1 MPDVDLKLRTGL
13 SSVSFSFR
21 DVSDNT
27 AQSVL
32 PEQVPSGVL
41 LRIFHL
47 KMFRPE
53 DEGDYV
59 MFQRPKFLAP
69 SSDVLYQRV
78 RAYQTRFFKRPAVGL
93 LVIASL
99 ALLLSPPTHAQQV
112 NATLSGFVLDTNKA
126 VVPNATVLIESSALA
141 IQRSATT
148 NEEGYFIITSL
159 PVGEYR
165 LSVQAEGFA
174 PFVREKVKADVG
186 NTLVLTINLTVK
198 EISQQVS
205 ITDTVYQSINKDN
218 ANVETLISGTQVTEL
233 SLNGRNWAQLVNLA
247 PGTSALVN
255 DSQQGTSVR
264 IDDTAINGL
273 RRRTAPT
280 LDGISNVDHGSVGT
294 QVNNISVDAIQEFKL
309 VSSPYS
315 AEYGSQAGPAINV
328 VTKRGTSDFHGSLFE
343 FIRHDSLNA
352 FPWESKQVTTQAPEK
367 SYLRFNNFG
376 GFVGGPAYKN
386 KLFFFGGMEFKRP
399 RTGRTLSEL
408 VPTEAMRN
416 GDFSAF
422 LPAGLPAGNTSCA
435 PAGFTI
441 PAGKFILCDKSAS
454 TTGVA
459 FPGNIIPLAKR
470 SPNGIALMKLFPRA
484 NAGLDSYI
492 AAPITKRDVRQEL
505 VRIDYQLNSNVTIFS
520 RWLRDKFDSDNPLGS
535 SFDNQNLPIAP
546 DNHIRVGKTFLTS
559 YTHVL
564 TPTMVNEAI
573 VAWQR
578 NDQAINYQDE
588 AQIARATYGINFTEI
603 FPENRLNKIPE
614 FSVQGYSTLSGNGLP
629 YAIDARS
636 WDVRDNFTWVRGD
649 HTFRFGGLYIN
660 SFKAENT
667 RVRDGGVLTF
677 STGSTA
683 GTTFRPQ
690 DSGHALAN
698 MLLGAYTRYT
708 ETSNT
713 TNAPTTYNQIELYA
727 NDQWRVSSRLS
738 LTLGLR
744 MQYIPWPYTDLGNIV
759 GFDSTRFDPNKAP
772 LGSNISGGV
781 INLTADPTGQ
791 RTRAQ
796 GFFDPYNGLV
806 LPSNA
811 VVNDPNLERL
821 RTDRPSG
828 LADSGN
834 ALFAP
839 RLGFAWDPWGTG
851 KTVIRGGAGIY
862 YDRTL
867 LNPIRDAGVNAPFA
881 TVATITNGRQFTTP
895 ATLSGLSG
903 FNNPLDSLGATGTG
917 RPLVQAL
924 TVFDFDMPP
933 GAVYAYSLGVQRQLP
948 WDFVVDLSYVGN
960 QARHLTHRRD
970 INYVLPDV
978 ALARNPTTGQF
989 INATTDTVRQYLGY
1003 STIRLQENTGSSSYN
1018 SMQLSVQ
1025 KRVSHGFTMSLAYTL
1040 SKALTNFDVETSD
1053 LRVPFDASLDK
1064 SNANFDRRHVLA
1076 LSYVYELPFFKERRG
1091 VAGQFLGGWQISG
1104 ITTLQSGAYV
1114 NISGGSRA
1122 STSPGNG
1129 YGSNLDLIG
1138 DWRAVPGG
1146 QTPTPAFD
1154 ASGNYISGGWINRA
1168 AFTGRV
1174 GLIGTVPRNLF
1185 QLPSTQNFNLSL
1197 MKRVRLSEK
1206 AKLQLR
1212 GEVFNLFNHPNY
1224 RTLVTN
1230 SSAANFGALTET
1242 DEPRVVQLGIKLIF

>member
-1 MPDVDLKLRTGL
+1 MAREAR
-13 SSVSFSFR
+13 F
-21 DVSDNT
+21 
-27 AQSVL
+27 
-32 PEQVPSGVL
+32 
-41 LRIFHL
+41 
-47 KMFRPE
+47 
-53 DEGDYV
+53 Y
-59 MFQRPKFLAP
+59 
-69 SSDVLYQRV
+69 V
-78 RAYQTRFFKRPAVGL
+78 RATSALCPPTKTRDAEAIFGVCLLL
-93 LVIASL
+93 LVTL
-99 ALLLSPPTHAQQV
+99 LLLSPSTQAQQIHSTV
-112 NATLSGFVLDTNKA
+112 SGQVADSNESVIPKA
-126 VVPNATVLIESSALA
+126 KVSIESPELA
-141 IQRSATT
+141 IKRTAVTDAEGHFIVT
-148 NEEGYFIITSL
+148 NL

-165 LSVQAEGFA
+165 ITVEAEGFA
-174 PFVREKVKADVG
+174 PYVREKVKVDVG
-186 NTLVLTINLTVK
+186 NTLSMTINLSVK
-198 EISQQVS
+198 EITQQVS
-205 ITDTVYQSINKDN
+205 VTDTEYQTINKDN

-233 SLNGRNWAQLVNLA
+233 ALNGRNWAQLVNLA
-247 PGTSALVN
+247 PGTSSLIN

-315 AEYGSQAGPAINV
+315 AEYGSQAGPSINV
-328 VTKRGTSDFHGSLFE
+328 VTKRGTSHFHGSVFE
-343 FIRHDSLNA
+343 FIRHDALNA
-352 FPWESKQVTTQAPEK
+352 FPWESKQVTTKAPEK

-376 GFVGGPAYKN
+376 GFLGGPVYKN
-386 KLFFFGGMEFKRP
+386 KLFFFGGLEFKRP
-399 RTGRTLSEL
+399 RTGRTINEL

-441 PAGKFILCDKSAS
+441 PAGKFILCDKSGS
-454 TTGVA
+454 TNGVA

-470 SPNGIALMKLFPRA
+470 SPNGVALMKLFPQA
-484 NAGLDSYI
+484 NAGSGVYI
-492 AAPITKRDVRQEL
+492 AAPITARDVRQEVL
-505 VRIDYQLNSNVTIFS
+505 RLDYQLNTNVSIFG

-546 DNHIRVGKTFLTS
+546 DNHIRIGKTFMTS

-564 TPTMVNEAI
+564 SPTTVNEAI

-578 NDQAINYQDE
+578 NDQAINYQDN

-603 FPENRLNKIPE
+603 FPENRLDKIPE

-629 YAIDARS
+629 YVIDARS
-636 WDVRDNFTWVRGD
+636 WDLRDNFTWVKGN
-649 HTFRFGGLYIN
+649 HNFRFGGLFIN
-660 SFKAENT
+660 SYKAENT
-667 RVRDGGVLTF
+667 RVRDGGIITF
-677 STGSTA
+677 STGTTA
-683 GTTFRPQ
+683 GTSFRPQ

-698 MLLGAYTRYT
+698 MLLGAYSRYT

-713 TNAPTTYNQIELYA
+713 TNAPTSYNQFEVYA
-727 NDQWRVSSRLS
+727 NDQWRVNNKLS

-744 MQYIPWPYTDLGNIV
+744 VQYIPWPYTDLGNIV
-759 GFDSTRFDPNKAP
+759 GFDPTRFDPNKAP

-806 LPSNA
+806 LPNNA
-811 VVNDPNLERL
+811 VINDPNLERIK
-821 RTDRPSG
+821 TDRPSG
-828 LADSGN
+828 LGDSGG

-851 KTVIRGGAGIY
+851 RTVIRGGGGIY
-862 YDRTL
+862 FDRTL
-867 LNPIRDAGVNAPFA
+867 LNPLRDAGVNAPFA

-895 ATLSGLSG
+895 SNLSGLSG
-903 FNNPLDSLGATGTG
+903 FNNPLDTLGATGTG

-933 GAVYAYSLGVQRQLP
+933 GAVYAYSLGMQHQLP
-948 WDFVVDLSYVGN
+948 GGFVLDLSYVGN

-970 INYVLPDV
+970 INYVLPNV
-978 ALARNPTTGQF
+978 ALARNASGQF

-1003 STIRLQENTGSSSYN
+1003 STIRVQENTGSSSYN
-1018 SMQLSVQ
+1018 SMQLGLQ
-1025 KRVSHGFTMSLAYTL
+1025 KRVSNGFTMSLAYTW
-1040 SKALTNFDVETSD
+1040 SHALTNFDVETSD

-1076 LSYVYELPFFKERRG
+1076 VSYVYELPFFRKQRG
-1091 VAGQFLGGWQISG
+1091 LTGNLLGGWQISG
-1104 ITTLQSGAYV
+1104 ITTLQSGTYV

-1122 STSPGNG
+1122 STSPSNG
-1129 YGSNLDLIG
+1129 YGANLDLIG

-1146 QTPTPAFD
+1146 QTPTPVFD
-1154 ASGNYISGGWINRA
+1154 ASGNYVSGGWINRA

-1174 GLIGTVPRNLF
+1174 GLIGTTPRNLF
-1185 QLPSTQNFNLSL
+1185 QMPGQQNFNLSL
-1197 MKRVRLSEK
+1197 MKRIRITEN
-1206 AKLQLR
+1206 ARLQLR
-1212 GEVFNLFNHPNY
+1212 GEVFNIFNHPNY

-1230 SSAANFGALTET
+1230 ASASNFGALTET
-1242 DEPRVVQLGIKLIF
+1242 DEPRVIQLGIKFLF

>member
-1 MPDVDLKLRTGL
+1 MVKRAKFMSRCLLATY
-13 SSVSFSFR
+13 
-21 DVSDNT
+21 
-27 AQSVL
+27 QSVRAFK
-32 PEQVPSGVL
+32 G
-41 LRIFHL
+41 RRL
-47 KMFRPE
+47 KAF
-53 DEGDYV
+53 
-59 MFQRPKFLAP
+59 AA
-69 SSDVLYQRV
+69 S
-78 RAYQTRFFKRPAVGL
+78 L
-93 LVIASL
+93 LVIAALGAL
-99 ALLLSPPTHAQQV
+99 ARPASAQQI
-112 NATLSGFVLDTNKA
+112 NATLSGFVSDANKSLI
-126 VVPNATVLIESSALA
+126 PNASVTVESTPLA
-141 IQRSATT
+141 IKRSATT
-148 NEEGYFIITSL
+148 NAEGYFIVASL

-165 LSVQAEGFA
+165 LSVEAEGFA
-174 PFVREKVKADVG
+174 TYVRENVKVDVG
-186 NTLVLTINLTVK
+186 NTLSLTITLGVK

-205 ITDTVYQSINKDN
+205 VTDTVYQSINKDN

-247 PGTSALVN
+247 PGTSALIN

-328 VTKRGTSDFHGSLFE
+328 VTKRGTAEFHGSAFE

-352 FPWESKQVTTQAPEK
+352 FPWESKRVTTRAPEK

-376 GFVGGPAYKN
+376 GFLGGPAYKN

-399 RTGRTLSEL
+399 RTGRTISEL

-454 TTGVA
+454 TNGVA
-459 FPGNIIPLAKR
+459 FPGNVIPLAKR
-470 SPNGIALMKLFPRA
+470 SPNGVALMKLFPRA

-492 AAPITKRDVRQEL
+492 AAPITKRDVRQEVGRL
-505 VRIDYQLNSNVTIFS
+505 DYQPTPNVTIFA
-520 RWLRDKFDSDNPLGS
+520 RWIRDKFDSDNPLGS

-546 DNHIRVGKTFLTS
+546 DNHFRIGKTFLTS

-564 TPTMVNEAI
+564 TPTIVNEALI
-573 VAWQR
+573 AWQR
-578 NDQAINYQDE
+578 NDQAISYQDE
-588 AQIARATYGINFTEI
+588 SQIARSTYGINFTEI
-603 FPENRLNKIPE
+603 FAENRLDKIPE
-614 FSVQGYSTLSGNGLP
+614 FSVQGYATLSGNGLP
-629 YAIDARS
+629 YVIDARS
-636 WDVRDNFTWVRGD
+636 WDLRDNFTWVRGD
-649 HTFRFGGLYIN
+649 HTFRFGGLFIN
-660 SFKAENT
+660 SYKAENT
-667 RVRDGGVLTF
+667 RVRDGGILTF

-683 GTTFRPQ
+683 GNAFRPQ

-698 MLLGAYTRYT
+698 MLLGAYARYT

-713 TNAPTTYNQIELYA
+713 TNAPTSYNQLEVYA
-727 NDQWRVSSRLS
+727 NDQWRLNNRLS

-744 MQYIPWPYTDLGNIV
+744 MQYIPWPYTSLGNIV
-759 GFDSTRFDPNKAP
+759 GFDATRFDPSKAP
-772 LGSNISGGV
+772 LAANISGGV

-811 VVNDPNLERL
+811 VITDANLERL

-828 LADSGN
+828 LAESGG
-834 ALFAP
+834 AMFAP
-839 RLGFAWDPWGTG
+839 RVGFAWDPFGTG
-851 KTVIRGGAGIY
+851 TTVIRGGGGIY

-867 LNPIRDAGVNAPFA
+867 LNPVRDAGVNAPFA

-895 ATLSGLSG
+895 ASLSGLSG
-903 FNNPLDSLGATGTG
+903 FNNPLDTLGATGTG

-933 GAVYAYSLGVQRQLP
+933 GAVYAYSLGIQRQLP
-948 WDFVVDLSYVGN
+948 WNFVVDLSYVGN

-970 INYVLPDV
+970 INYVLPEV

-989 INATTDTVRQYLGY
+989 INAATDTVRQYLGY
-1003 STIRLQENTGSSSYN
+1003 STIRVQENTGSSSYN
-1018 SMQLSVQ
+1018 SMQLSLQ
-1025 KRVSHGFTMSLAYTL
+1025 KRVSRGFTMSLAYTL

-1053 LRVPFDASLDK
+1053 LRVPFDARLDK

-1076 LSYVYELPFFKERRG
+1076 MSYVYELPFFNKSQSLARHL
-1091 VAGQFLGGWQISG
+1091 LGGWQVSG
-1104 ITTLQSGAYV
+1104 TTTLQSGTYV

-1122 STSPGNG
+1122 STSPSNG
-1129 YGSNLDLIG
+1129 YGSNMDLIG
-1138 DWRAVPGG
+1138 DWQAVPGG
-1146 QTPTPAFD
+1146 QSPTPVFD
-1154 ASGNYISGGWINRA
+1154 ASGNYTSGGWINRA

-1174 GLIGTVPRNLF
+1174 GLIGTTPRNLF
-1185 QLPSTQNFNLSL
+1185 QMPGTQNFNLSL
-1197 MKRVRLSEK
+1197 MKRVRLSEQVR
-1206 AKLQLR
+1206 LQLR
-1212 GEVFNLFNHPNY
+1212 AEVFNLFNHPNY

-1230 SSAANFGALTET
+1230 FSAANFGALTET
-1242 DEPRVVQLGIKLIF
+1242 DEPRVIQLGIKLLF

>member
-1 MPDVDLKLRTGL
+1 
-13 SSVSFSFR
+13 
-21 DVSDNT
+21 
-27 AQSVL
+27 
-32 PEQVPSGVL
+32 
-41 LRIFHL
+41 
-47 KMFRPE
+47 
-53 DEGDYV
+53 
-59 MFQRPKFLAP
+59 MFQRARFIARA
-69 SSDVLYQRV
+69 SSALCQRV
-78 RAYQTRFFKRPAVGL
+78 KAYEAKGFKRPGVCML
-93 LVIASL
+93 MLASL
-99 ALLLSPPTHAQQV
+99 APLLSPPTHAQQI
-112 NATLSGFVLDTNKA
+112 NATLSGFVLDVNKA
-126 VVPNATVLIESSALA
+126 VVPNATVLIESSELA

-148 NEEGYFIITSL
+148 NDEGYFIVASL

-174 PFVREKVKADVG
+174 PFVQEHIKVDVG
-186 NTLVLTINLTVK
+186 NTLLLTINLSVK
-198 EISQQVS
+198 GISQQVS
-205 ITDTVYQSINKDN
+205 ITDTVYQTINKDN

-247 PGTSALVN
+247 PGTSAVSN
-255 DSQQGTSVR
+255 DSQQGTNVR

-280 LDGISNVDHGSVGT
+280 LDGVSNVDHGSVGT
-294 QVNNISVDAIQEFKL
+294 QVNNISVDAIQEFRL

-328 VTKRGTSDFHGSLFE
+328 VTKRGTSNFHGSLFE

-352 FPWESKQVTTQAPEK
+352 YSWESKQVTTQAPEK
-367 SYLRFNNFG
+367 SFLRFNNFG
-376 GFVGGPAYKN
+376 GFLGGPVYKN

-399 RTGRTLSEL
+399 RTGRTISEL

-435 PAGFTI
+435 PSGFTI
-441 PAGKFILCDKSAS
+441 PTGRFILCDKSVS

-470 SPNGIALMKLFPRA
+470 SPNGIALLNLFPRA
-484 NAGLDSYI
+484 NAGLDRYI
-492 AAPITKRDVRQEL
+492 ASPITKRDVRQEI
-505 VRIDYQLNSNVTIFS
+505 VRIDYQPNSNVTIFS

-535 SFDNQNLPIAP
+535 SFDNQRLPIAP
-546 DNHIRVGKTFLTS
+546 DNHIRRGKTFMTS

-578 NDQAINYQDE
+578 NDQAISYQDE
-588 AQIARATYGINFTEI
+588 AQIARATYGISFTEI
-603 FPENRLNKIPE
+603 FAENRLDKIPE
-614 FSVQGYSTLSGNGLP
+614 FSVQGYAPLSGNGLP
-629 YAIDARS
+629 YVIDARS
-636 WDVRDNFTWVRGD
+636 WDLRDNFTWVRGD
-649 HTFRFGGLYIN
+649 HTFRFGALYIN
-660 SFKAENT
+660 SYKAENT

-683 GTTFRPQ
+683 GNSFRPQ
-690 DSGHALAN
+690 DSGHAIAN
-698 MLLGAYTRYT
+698 LLLGAFTRYT

-713 TNAPTTYNQIELYA
+713 TNVPTAYNQFELYA
-727 NDQWRVSSRLS
+727 NDQWRVSNRLS

-744 MQYIPWPYTDLGNIV
+744 LQHIPWPYTNLGNIV
-759 GFDSTRFDPNKAP
+759 GFDPTRFDPNKAP

-791 RTRAQ
+791 QTRAQ

-811 VVNDPNLERL
+811 AVTDPNLDRL
-821 RTDRPSG
+821 RSARPSG

-851 KTVIRGGAGIY
+851 TTVIRGGVGIY

-867 LNPIRDAGVNAPFA
+867 LNPVRDAGVNAPFA

-895 ATLSGLSG
+895 AGLSGLSG
-903 FNNPLDSLGATGTG
+903 FNNPLDTLGATGTG
-917 RPLVQAL
+917 RPLVQPL

-970 INYVLPDV
+970 INYVLPQV

-989 INATTDTVRQYLGY
+989 INATADTVRQYLGY
-1003 STIRLQENTGSSSYN
+1003 SAIRIQENTGSSSYN
-1018 SMQLSVQ
+1018 SMQLSAQ

-1040 SKALTNFDVETSD
+1040 SKALANFDVETSD

-1076 LSYVYELPFFKERRG
+1076 MSYVYAFPFFSK
-1091 VAGQFLGGWQISG
+1091 GQGFAKHLLGGWQISG

-1122 STSPGNG
+1122 STSPSNG

-1146 QTPTPAFD
+1146 QTPTPIFD
-1154 ASGNYISGGWINRA
+1154 ANRNYVSGGWINRA
-1168 AFTGRV
+1168 AFIGRV
-1174 GLIGTVPRNLF
+1174 GLIGTTPRNLF
-1185 QLPSTQNFNLSL
+1185 QMPSTQNFNLSL
-1197 MKRVRLSEK
+1197 MKRVQLSEK
-1206 AKLQLR
+1206 ARLQLR

-1230 SSAANFGALTET
+1230 ASAANFGALTET
-1242 DEPRVVQLGIKLIF
+1242 DEPRVIQFGIKLLF

>member
-1 MPDVDLKLRTGL
+1 MLDRAEFIARL
-13 SSVSFSFR
+13 
-21 DVSDNT
+21 
-27 AQSVL
+27 
-32 PEQVPSGVL
+32 SGVL
-41 LRIFHL
+41 CVRVKAYEAKQL
-47 KMFRPE
+47 KH
-53 DEGDYV
+53 
-59 MFQRPKFLAP
+59 A
-69 SSDVLYQRV
+69 
-78 RAYQTRFFKRPAVGL
+78 AACL
-93 LVIASL
+93 LMLASL
-99 ALLLSPPTHAQQV
+99 ALLLSRPAQAQQI
-112 NATLSGFVLDTNKA
+112 NGTISGFVLDVNEA
-126 VVPNATVLIESSALA
+126 VVPNAHVLVESPQLA
-141 IQRSATT
+141 IKRSAST
-148 NEEGYFIITSL
+148 NEEGYFTITTL
-159 PVGEYR
+159 PVGVYR
-165 LSVQAEGFA
+165 LSVQADGFA
-174 PFVREKVKADVG
+174 TFVQENVKADVG
-186 NTLVLTINLTVK
+186 NTLLLSINLSVK

-205 ITDTVYQSINKDN
+205 VSDTVYQTINKET

-247 PGTSALVN
+247 PGTSALIN
-255 DSQQGTSVR
+255 DAQQGTSVR

-273 RRRTAPT
+273 RRRAAPT

-294 QVNNISVDAIQEFKL
+294 QVNNISVDAIQEFRL

-328 VTKRGTSDFHGSLFE
+328 VTKRGTADFHGSVFE
-343 FIRHDSLNA
+343 FLRHDSLNA
-352 FPWESKQVTTQAPEK
+352 YPWESKQVTTRAPEK

-376 GFVGGPAYKN
+376 GFLGGPAYKN
-386 KLFFFGGMEFKRP
+386 KLFFFAGMEFKRP
-399 RTGRTLSEL
+399 RTGRTISEL

-422 LPAGLPAGNTSCA
+422 LPPGLPAGNTSCT

-441 PAGKFILCDKSAS
+441 PTGRFILCDKSAS

-470 SPNGIALMKLFPRA
+470 SPNGVALMKLFPQA
-484 NAGLDSYI
+484 NAGLDRYI
-492 AAPITKRDVRQEL
+492 AAPLTKRDVHQEI
-505 VRIDYQLNSNVTIFS
+505 VRIDYQLNNNVSVFS
-520 RWLRDKFDSDNPLGS
+520 RWLRDKFNSDNPLGS

-546 DNHIRVGKTFLTS
+546 DNHIRIGKTFLTS

-564 TPTMVNEAI
+564 SPTTVNELI

-578 NDQAINYQDE
+578 NDQAISYQDDT
-588 AQIARATYGINFTEI
+588 QIARATYGITFTEI
-603 FPENRLNKIPE
+603 FAENRLDKIPE

-629 YAIDARS
+629 YVIDARS

-660 SFKAENT
+660 SYKAENT

-683 GTTFRPQ
+683 GNTFRPQ
-690 DSGHALAN
+690 DSGHAIAN

-713 TNAPTTYNQIELYA
+713 TNAPTAYHQIELYA
-727 NDQWRVSSRLS
+727 NDQWRVNNRLS

-759 GFDSTRFDPNKAP
+759 GFDPGRFDPNKAP

-781 INLTADPTGQ
+781 INLTADPTGR

-811 VVNDPNLERL
+811 IVGDPNLERL
-821 RTDRPSG
+821 KTDRPSG

-839 RLGFAWDPWGTG
+839 RVGFAWDPWGTG
-851 KTVIRGGAGIY
+851 NTVIRGGGGIY
-862 YDRTL
+862 FDRTL
-867 LNPIRDAGVNAPFA
+867 LNPLRDAGVNAPFA
-881 TVATITNGRQFTTP
+881 TVATITNGRQFTSP
-895 ATLSGLSG
+895 AGLSGLSG

-948 WDFVVDLSYVGN
+948 WNFVLDLSYVGN

-970 INYVLPDV
+970 INYVLPQV
-978 ALARNPTTGQF
+978 ALARNATTGQF
-989 INATTDTVRQYLGY
+989 INAATDTVRQFLGY
-1003 STIRLQENTGSSSYN
+1003 SNIRLQENTGSSSYN

-1025 KRVSHGFTMSLAYTL
+1025 KRVSQGFTMSLAYTL

-1076 LSYVYELPFFKERRG
+1076 LSYVYELPFFSTRQGFARHLL
-1091 VAGQFLGGWQISG
+1091 AGWQISG

-1114 NISGGSRA
+1114 SISGGSRA
-1122 STSPGNG
+1122 STSPSNG
-1129 YGSNLDLIG
+1129 FGANLDLIG

-1154 ASGNYISGGWINRA
+1154 ASGTYVGGGWINRA
-1168 AFTGRV
+1168 AFRGRV
-1174 GLIGTVPRNLF
+1174 GLIGTTPRNLF
-1185 QLPSTQNFNLSL
+1185 QMPSTQNFNLSL
-1197 MKRVRLSEK
+1197 MKRVKLSEK
-1206 AKLQLR
+1206 ARLQLR

-1230 SSAANFGALTET
+1230 FSAANFGALTET
-1242 DEPRVVQLGIKLIF
+1242 DEPRVIQVGIKLLF